1 MARHKQRVVAGRVR
15 GSYVSA
21 VISISLVLFL
31 LGAAGILLL
40 NAHRL
45 SVFFKENLSLLVILD
60 EHANEAD
67 AAWVRKQ
74 LDAAPFVRQTKY
86 ISKEQAAEEMKQL
99 LGADFM
105 AAFNYNPLPV
115 SIEAKLTAAYADADS
130 VASIEKQLQAI
141 PHIRE
146 VSYQRSL
153 IDLINQNINTIGL
166 VMLVF
171 VTLLLFIS
179 MVLIN
184 NTIRLSIHARR
195 FLINTMSLVGAT
207 RAFIRRPF
215 LLRSL
220 LQGVIAGI
228 IAILLITGVV
238 YVLQNEFGELLGFID
253 ARMVGMLF
261 AVILLLGM
269 LISWV
274 STYFSVSRFLR
285 INNDDLYAV

>member
-1 MARHKQRVVAGRVR
+1 MAKYKQRMRAGRVR
-15 GSYVSA
+15 SSYVSA

-45 SVFFKENLSLLVILD
+45 SVFFKENLSLSVMLD
-60 EHANEAD
+60 EHATEAD

-153 IDLINQNINTIGL
+153 IDLINQNIHKIGL

-195 FLINTMSLVGAT
+195 FLINAMNLVGAT

-228 IAILLITGVV
+228 IAVLLITGVV
-238 YVLQNEFGELLGFID
+238 YVLQNEFGELLGFVD
-253 ARMVGMLF
+253 ARVVGVLF
-261 AVILLLGM
+261 AAILLLGM

-274 STYFSVSRFLR
+274 STYFSVTRFLR
-285 INNDDLYAV
+285 INNDDLYAA

>member
-1 MARHKQRVVAGRVR
+1 MAKYKQRMMAGRVR
-15 GSYVSA
+15 SSYVSA

-31 LGAAGILLL
+31 LGSAGILLL

-45 SVFFKENLSLLVILD
+45 SIFFKENLSLSVILD
-60 EHANEAD
+60 EHTNEAD

-153 IDLINQNINTIGL
+153 IDLINQNINKIGL

-228 IAILLITGVV
+228 IAVLLITGVV
-238 YVLQNEFGELLGFID
+238 YVLQNEFGELLGFVD
-253 ARMVGMLF
+253 ARVVGVLF
-261 AVILLLGM
+261 AAILLLGM
-269 LISWV
+269 LMSWV
-274 STYFSVSRFLR
+274 STYFSVTRFLR

>member
-1 MARHKQRVVAGRVR
+1 MAKYKQRMMASRVR
-15 GSYVSA
+15 TSYISA

-31 LGAAGILLL
+31 LGSAGILLL

-45 SVFFKENLSLLVILD
+45 SIFFKENLSLSVILD
-60 EHANEAD
+60 EHTTEAD

-115 SIEAKLTAAYADADS
+115 SIEAKLTAAYADTDS

-153 IDLINQNINTIGL
+153 IDLINQNINKIGL

-171 VTLLLFIS
+171 VILLLFIS

-184 NTIRLSIHARR
+184 NTIRLSIHAKR

-228 IAILLITGVV
+228 IAVLLITGMV
-238 YVLQNEFGELLGFID
+238 YILQSEFGELLGFID
-253 ARMVGMLF
+253 ARVVGMLF
-261 AVILLLGM
+261 AAILLLGM
-269 LISWV
+269 LISWI
-274 STYFSVSRFLR
+274 STYFSVMRFLR
-285 INNDDLYAV
+285 INNDDLYAT

>member
-1 MARHKQRVVAGRVR
+1 MAGRVR
-15 GSYVSA
+15 SSYVSA

-31 LGAAGILLL
+31 LGSAGILLL

-45 SVFFKENLSLLVILD
+45 SIFFKENLSLSVILD
-60 EHANEAD
+60 EHTTEAD

-105 AAFNYNPLPV
+105 EAFNYNPLPV
-115 SIEAKLTAAYADADS
+115 SIEARLTAAYADADS
-130 VASIEKQLQAI
+130 VVSIERQLQAI

-153 IDLINQNINTIGL
+153 IDLINQNINKIGL

-220 LQGVIAGI
+220 WQGLIAGI
-228 IAILLITGVV
+228 IAVLLITGMV
-238 YVLQNEFGELLGFID
+238 YVLQSEFGELLGFID
-253 ARMVGMLF
+253 ARVVAVLF
-261 AVILLLGM
+261 AALLLLGM

-274 STYFSVSRFLR
+274 STYFSVTRFLR
-285 INNDDLYAV
+285 IDKDDLYAS

>member
-1 MARHKQRVVAGRVR
+1 MAKYKQRMMAGRVR
-15 GSYVSA
+15 SSYVSA

-31 LGAAGILLL
+31 LGSAGILLL

-45 SVFFKENLSLLVILD
+45 SIFFKENLSLSVILD
-60 EHANEAD
+60 EHATEAD

-153 IDLINQNINTIGL
+153 IDLINQNINKIGL

-228 IAILLITGVV
+228 IAVLLITGMV

-253 ARMVGMLF
+253 ARVVGALF
-261 AVILLLGM
+261 AAILLLGM
-269 LISWV
+269 FISWV
-274 STYFSVSRFLR
+274 STYFSVTRFLR
-285 INNDDLYAV
+285 INNDDLYAT

>member
-1 MARHKQRVVAGRVR
+1 MARYKQRMMAGRVR
-15 GSYVSA
+15 SSYVSA

-45 SVFFKENLSLLVILD
+45 SVFFKENLSISIILD
-60 EHANEAD
+60 EHTTEAD

-105 AAFNYNPLPV
+105 VAFNYNPLPV

-130 VASIEKQLQAI
+130 VTTIEKQLQAI

-153 IDLINQNINTIGL
+153 IDLINQNINKIGL

-195 FLINTMSLVGAT
+195 FLIKTMSLVGAT

-228 IAILLITGVV
+228 IAVLLITGVV
-238 YVLQNEFGELLGFID
+238 YVLQNEFGELLGFVD
-253 ARMVGMLF
+253 ARVVGVLF
-261 AVILLLGM
+261 AAILLLGV

-274 STYFSVSRFLR
+274 STYFSVTRFLR
-285 INNDDLYAV
+285 INNDELYTS

>member
-1 MARHKQRVVAGRVR
+1 MAKYKQRMMAGRVR
-15 GSYVSA
+15 TSYVSA

-31 LGAAGILLL
+31 LGSAGILLL

-45 SVFFKENLSLLVILD
+45 SIFFKENLSLSVILD
-60 EHANEAD
+60 EHATEAD

-153 IDLINQNINTIGL
+153 IDLINQNIHKIGL

-171 VTLLLFIS
+171 ITLLLFIS

-184 NTIRLSIHARR
+184 NTIRLSIHAKR

-228 IAILLITGVV
+228 IAVLLITGVV
-238 YVLQNEFGELLGFID
+238 YALQNEFGELLGFID
-253 ARMVGMLF
+253 ARVVSMLF
-261 AVILLLGM
+261 AAILLLGM

-274 STYFSVSRFLR
+274 STYFSVTRFLR
-285 INNDDLYAV
+285 INNDDLYAT

>member
-1 MARHKQRVVAGRVR
+1 MAKHKQRVMAGRVR
-15 GSYVSA
+15 SSYVSA

-31 LGAAGILLL
+31 LGSAGILLL

-45 SVFFKENLSLLVILD
+45 SIFFKENLSLSVILD
-60 EHANEAD
+60 EHTTEAD

-105 AAFNYNPLPV
+105 EAFNYNPLPV
-115 SIEAKLTAAYADADS
+115 SIEARLTAAYADADS
-130 VASIEKQLQAI
+130 VVSIERQLQAI

-153 IDLINQNINTIGL
+153 IDLINQNINKIGL

-220 LQGVIAGI
+220 WQGLIAGI
-228 IAILLITGVV
+228 IAVLLITGMV
-238 YVLQNEFGELLGFID
+238 YVLQSEFGELLGFID
-253 ARMVGMLF
+253 ARVVAVLF
-261 AVILLLGM
+261 AALLLLGM

-274 STYFSVSRFLR
+274 STYFSVTRFLR
-285 INNDDLYAV
+285 IDKDDLYAS